1 MDSGVVD
8 SIVEEVEDSVVS
20 TKMIVSLDKKE
31 KKERKGH
38 IEKTMEER
46 KGHIGKTMQE
56 RKGHIGKTMEERE
69 DITGVEEAI
78 KMKHSLGIIRETQ
91 MMILKSCER
100 STITTIIEQEGATK
114 TRMEIIG
121 VA

>member
-31 KKERKGH
+31 KK
-38 IEKTMEER
+38 
-46 KGHIGKTMQE
+46 E

-100 STITTIIEQEGATK
+100 STITTIIEQEGATMTK
-114 TRMEIIG
+114 MEIIG

>member
-8 SIVEEVEDSVVS
+8 SSVEEVEDSVVS
-20 TKMIVSLDKKE
+20 TRMIVSLDKKE
-31 KKERKGH
+31 KKE
-38 IEKTMEER
+38 M
-46 KGHIGKTMQE
+46 
-56 RKGHIGKTMEERE
+56 KGHIGKTMEERG

-100 STITTIIEQEGATK
+100 STITTIIEQEGATM

>member
-20 TKMIVSLDKKE
+20 TRMIVSLDKKE
-31 KKERKGH
+31 KKERKG
-38 IEKTMEER
+38 R
-46 KGHIGKTMQE
+46 
-56 RKGHIGKTMEERE
+56 IGKTMEERG
-69 DITGVEEAI
+69 DITGVEVAI

-100 STITTIIEQEGATK
+100 STITTIIEQEGATM

>member
-38 IEKTMEER
+38 I
-46 KGHIGKTMQE
+46 
-56 RKGHIGKTMEERE
+56 GKTMEERG
-69 DITGVEEAI
+69 DITGVEVAF
-78 KMKHSLGIIRETQ
+78 KMKHSLEIIRETQ

-100 STITTIIEQEGATK
+100 STITTIIEQEGATM